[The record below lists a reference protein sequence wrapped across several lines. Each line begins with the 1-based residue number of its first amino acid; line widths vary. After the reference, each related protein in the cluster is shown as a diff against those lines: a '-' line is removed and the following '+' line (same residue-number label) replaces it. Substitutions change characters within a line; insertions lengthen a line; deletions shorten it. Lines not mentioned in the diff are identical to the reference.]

1 MVISTSTSSGKSLV
15 FSVPVFD
22 RLLRDRAAVAI
33 LIFPTKALA
42 QDQLRAVREFCRG
55 SATLASAVR
64 AATLDGDSS
73 PAEREAACLGA
84 NLILT
89 NPDML
94 HASVL
99 PRHSQWKRVLSS
111 LAFVVLD
118 ESHSYRG
125 VFGTHVAMVLR
136 RLVRL
141 CRRYGADPRF
151 FCCSATIA
159 NPAEHFAQ
167 LVPIG
172 AVTQP
177 AVAAD
182 GHEELAEPCS
192 LPGKGGTGPACRFG
206 TTQGTAVEARS
217 MAARGA
223 DSGAESTATAGLPR
237 PGGHWTAWEP
247 TRSEASST
255 PAPTAAED
263 AISDCGGYVVVSR
276 DTSAAGGRKLL
287 LWNPPLVAD
296 LIERNKAEAEEWGGR
311 ALVDARQEVKRRKR
325 ERRPSDSSPHTA
337 KVPRGDGQA
346 SDRGGGHARA
356 DSPDERSPSKSQA
369 GAVALR
375 DELAA
380 RSRTASSPAGSRSP
394 ARGAHSRFRGSTAM
408 YKGAFRDRSR
418 SAARGWEAVTGGKA
432 ARGVQIAA
440 QLGGEARL
448 RWPDGD
454 AWPLPLEHELPREP
468 SSLPSCA
475 KGNLG
480 GSGPAGQAQ
489 HSASSPAAGGETPAA
504 AAAASTGH
512 PRAGCLPGG
521 AGQSLVPPAGWASA
535 LLETQA
541 ASAPSRKSAI
551 VEASALLAAL
561 VEGGMR
567 TLLFCKVR
575 RVAELTLQYAHERL
589 SAKAPHLI
597 SKVKSYRGGYI
608 KEHRRAIEKQLF
620 GGALLG
626 VVATNALE
634 LGVDIGS
641 LDCVV
646 LLGYPGSAA
655 SMWQQAGR
663 AGRGGRPAVAI
674 LVTFA
679 SPTEQFFVRQPEA
692 LVRKPPEAALIDTGN
707 PHVLRAHAICAAC
720 EAPLAPWDLSL
731 FGPELG
737 TTLAGLRKQGILTRV
752 PDHQDG
758 GFGVLGEAAVAAPG
772 AGATRHGPRGRELK
786 PRAFGPAPWVHEA
799 QRNVSL
805 RSVDEKRVLV
815 VDAGDRN
822 RLIDDIEY
830 SSALWEAYEGAI
842 YMNQG
847 VTYKVRERIAPCA
860 SAEAVFVCVFFGGA
874 GTAAGCATTPGCSS

>member
-1 MVISTSTSSGKSLV
+1 MAGEDAGLPPHYLRLLDDYRAIDFAVSFLTRKHIQTSLAAIFAVVNGSGPHAQRRGQPEAHPQRMTLTRFRRIYAACPENFAVREILARPDEGALEQMPSPALPRDESRSEDDGLTSDRDSVSDSDSDGGGGFLARATGGASAASAPHVALEVSHPPRVDILRRPGIAEESQRLGTTSPSAPTEAECLGANGPSKPDLSMVELTLRPVGSSMQRSSLRPWYVDQLRHVHTILPRPAKFRDVERPVHPAIRMAMHARGITKFFEHQSLAIDAALAGKHVVISTSTSSGKSLV

-172 AVTQP
+172 AVPQP

-182 GHEELAEPCS
+182 GHEE
-192 LPGKGGTGPACRFG
+192 
-206 TTQGTAVEARS
+206 
-217 MAARGA
+217 
-223 DSGAESTATAGLPR
+223 
-237 PGGHWTAWEP
+237 
-247 TRSEASST
+247 
-255 PAPTAAED
+255 
-263 AISDCGGYVVVSR
+263 
-276 DTSAAGGRKLL
+276 
-287 LWNPPLVAD
+287 
-296 LIERNKAEAEEWGGR
+296 
-311 ALVDARQEVKRRKR
+311 
-325 ERRPSDSSPHTA
+325 
-337 KVPRGDGQA
+337 
-346 SDRGGGHARA
+346 
-356 DSPDERSPSKSQA
+356 
-369 GAVALR
+369 
-375 DELAA
+375 
-380 RSRTASSPAGSRSP
+380 
-394 ARGAHSRFRGSTAM
+394 
-408 YKGAFRDRSR
+408 
-418 SAARGWEAVTGGKA
+418 
-432 ARGVQIAA
+432 
-440 QLGGEARL
+440 
-448 RWPDGD
+448 
-454 AWPLPLEHELPREP
+454 
-468 SSLPSCA
+468 
-475 KGNLG
+475 
-480 GSGPAGQAQ
+480 
-489 HSASSPAAGGETPAA
+489 
-504 AAAASTGH
+504 
-512 PRAGCLPGG
+512 
-521 AGQSLVPPAGWASA
+521 
-535 LLETQA
+535 
-541 ASAPSRKSAI
+541 
-551 VEASALLAAL
+551 
-561 VEGGMR
+561 
-567 TLLFCKVR
+567 

-692 LVRKPPEAALIDTGN
+692 L
-707 PHVLRAHAICAAC
+707 
-720 EAPLAPWDLSL
+720 
-731 FGPELG
+731 
-737 TTLAGLRKQGILTRV
+737 
-752 PDHQDG
+752 
-758 GFGVLGEAAVAAPG
+758 
-772 AGATRHGPRGRELK
+772 
-786 PRAFGPAPWVHEA
+786 
-799 QRNVSL
+799 RNVSL

-847 VTYKVRERIAPCA
+847 VTYKIVKLDLGRGVA
-860 SAEAVFVCVFFGGA
+860 SARVTSEQYYTDTRDFTDVNVLSRTRTGADGRTHFGRIQCIRRVFGYRKIWKKSGKLLDMCDVDMPPHEFVTHAMWADVPLAVKLYLDAHGMDFIGGCHAASHALVAALPQFVLCDRSDLGMDCANPLAERARPLRVMVGYNYVIDKPAAIIILRGVLGVFPPGVHVYGAEAARLAAELEASCAAAAATEPPGGS
-874 GTAAGCATTPGCSS
+874 T

>member
-1 MVISTSTSSGKSLV
+1 MAGEDAGLPPHYLRLLDDYRAIDFAVSFLTRKHIQTSLAAIFAVPWYVDQLRHVHTILPRPAKFRDVERPVHPAIRMAMHARGITKFFEHQSLAIDAALAGKHVVISTSTSSGKSLV

-172 AVTQP
+172 AVPQP

-182 GHEELAEPCS
+182 GHEE
-192 LPGKGGTGPACRFG
+192 
-206 TTQGTAVEARS
+206 
-217 MAARGA
+217 
-223 DSGAESTATAGLPR
+223 
-237 PGGHWTAWEP
+237 
-247 TRSEASST
+247 
-255 PAPTAAED
+255 
-263 AISDCGGYVVVSR
+263 
-276 DTSAAGGRKLL
+276 
-287 LWNPPLVAD
+287 
-296 LIERNKAEAEEWGGR
+296 
-311 ALVDARQEVKRRKR
+311 
-325 ERRPSDSSPHTA
+325 
-337 KVPRGDGQA
+337 
-346 SDRGGGHARA
+346 
-356 DSPDERSPSKSQA
+356 
-369 GAVALR
+369 
-375 DELAA
+375 
-380 RSRTASSPAGSRSP
+380 
-394 ARGAHSRFRGSTAM
+394 
-408 YKGAFRDRSR
+408 
-418 SAARGWEAVTGGKA
+418 
-432 ARGVQIAA
+432 
-440 QLGGEARL
+440 
-448 RWPDGD
+448 
-454 AWPLPLEHELPREP
+454 
-468 SSLPSCA
+468 
-475 KGNLG
+475 
-480 GSGPAGQAQ
+480 
-489 HSASSPAAGGETPAA
+489 
-504 AAAASTGH
+504 
-512 PRAGCLPGG
+512 
-521 AGQSLVPPAGWASA
+521 
-535 LLETQA
+535 
-541 ASAPSRKSAI
+541 
-551 VEASALLAAL
+551 
-561 VEGGMR
+561 
-567 TLLFCKVR
+567 

-692 LVRKPPEAALIDTGN
+692 L
-707 PHVLRAHAICAAC
+707 
-720 EAPLAPWDLSL
+720 
-731 FGPELG
+731 
-737 TTLAGLRKQGILTRV
+737 
-752 PDHQDG
+752 
-758 GFGVLGEAAVAAPG
+758 
-772 AGATRHGPRGRELK
+772 
-786 PRAFGPAPWVHEA
+786 
-799 QRNVSL
+799 RNVSL

-847 VTYKVRERIAPCA
+847 VTYKIVKLDLGRGVA
-860 SAEAVFVCVFFGGA
+860 SARVTSEQYYTDTRDFTDVNVLSRTRTGADGRTHFGRIQCIRRVFGYRKIWKKSGKLLDMCDVDMPPHEFVTHAMWADVPLAVKLYLDAHGMDFIGGCHAASHALVAALPQFVLCDRSDLGMDCANPLAERARPLRVMVYDNRMGGIGVAAAAFQRARRMFRQALAILESCPCV
-874 GTAAGCATTPGCSS
+874 PGCPSCCHDPACRGYNYVIDKPAAIIILRGVLGVFPPGVHVYGAEAARQAAELEASSAAAAATEPPGGST